1 MDEESKPQKRH
12 KSGFRGPSPEV
23 GKATQFRPGNCANPG
38 GRPKKRP
45 VTSALERILDDKRAE
60 AIAQALITMASS
72 EGKHAV
78 AAAREIMDRLE
89 GKVSLPVEAKLNL
102 ENMTDEEM
110 TARIEEITRELG
122 YVKKAGS

>member
-1 MDEESKPQKRH
+1 MDEEPQNTQANTRKPSLTAEMEAAKWQPGQ
-12 KSGFRGPSPEV
+12 SG
-23 GKATQFRPGNCANPG
+23 NPG

-45 VTSALERILDDKRAE
+45 VTSALERLLDDSKAE
-60 AIAQALITMASS
+60 GIARALIALASG

-89 GKVSLPVEAKLNL
+89 GKVSLPIEAKLNV

-110 TARIEEITRELG
+110 TARIEELAGELG
-122 YVKKAGS
+122 YVKKEKL